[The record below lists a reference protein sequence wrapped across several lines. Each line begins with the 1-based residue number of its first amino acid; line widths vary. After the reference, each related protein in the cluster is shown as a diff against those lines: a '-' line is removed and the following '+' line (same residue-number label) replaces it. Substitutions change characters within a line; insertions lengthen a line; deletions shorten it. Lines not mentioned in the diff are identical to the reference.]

1 MFKKV
6 IAIAMAATMAFSVA
20 PVATVATTAKAES
33 ITTPT
38 DLSRISKKPV
48 LSYTFDG
55 NDKDLELHGTAKVE
69 NGVLT
74 IAEMPVADED
84 GKKNGYG
91 VNYAKIGSLANYDFS
106 KGFSWTMDMNVS
118 TYTYDLSLIHI

>member
-48 LSYTFDG
+48 LSYTC
-55 NDKDLELHGTAKVE
+55 LL
-69 NGVLT
+69 
-74 IAEMPVADED
+74 
-84 GKKNGYG
+84 
-91 VNYAKIGSLANYDFS
+91 
-106 KGFSWTMDMNVS
+106 
-118 TYTYDLSLIHI
+118 YTSPSPRDRG

>member
-20 PVATVATTAKAES
+20 PVATVASTAKAET

-55 NDKDLELHGTAKVE
+55 NDKDLKLNGTAKVE

-74 IAEMPVADED
+74 ITEMPEADKNN
-84 GKKNGYG
+84 KKNQ
-91 VNYAKIGSLANYDFS
+91 NSFS
-106 KGFSWTMDMNVS
+106 DGRPFNSQLEIRLTIQN
-118 TYTYDLSLIHI
+118 IHHPQFCKF